1 MTNIHPRSLVTG
13 AGCVDSLGLDNKA
26 AVCGE
31 ITRELDYVT
40 DTNTALI
47 TFRIRRDHQEYCY

>member
-1 MTNIHPRSLVTG
+1 M
-13 AGCVDSLGLDNKA
+13 DSLGLDNKA

-47 TFRIRRDHQEYCY
+47 TFRIRRDHQAHCYSCLLSATKH